1 MKLLSFRLD
10 DYRVLRDLGIPFV
23 RNTDEVSID
32 TSDTDSILSFLVG
45 VNGTGK
51 STVLRALFEMLRK
64 LPTNQTVSFG
74 FELEYMVGVG
84 TETQKI
90 RVVNKPGDPLPQTF
104 INDDRAP
111 RSFSTS
117 FLPRH
122 IVVLTT
128 GAEEEW
134 EKQETLVAAEPEQLL
149 EEALG
154 ELDMDSQ
161 QLAIQE
167 LPGRPIQPINLEQ
180 LDKVTDVSENHFLF
194 IRSKYLP
201 IVTLCGLLVDLAAS
215 EKLLDEVLKEA
226 QIESIR
232 GFSLKFRM
240 NRGTTSPD
248 DEKYVDQLKENATRK
263 LRMGS
268 DYLLIFD
275 FLSQDLGYANKI
287 LGSAI
292 REGADIQPSARGLH
306 FYEQLVRLYDPPGN
320 TLPILQEI
328 NIFFKRRKSSREG
341 QEDIIPP
348 LLLLNWLSDGERSF
362 LGRMCLFSLLGDTES
377 LILLDEPEVHF
388 NDYWKRQIV
397 YVIAKVM
404 HRRAS
409 HAVITTHS
417 SITLTDAINDNII
430 ILNRNGTF
438 TSETFQPT
446 IRTYAADPSDIIVN
460 IFNAPE
466 ATGAQSVDR
475 IREALR
481 SNRMDKDNQQ
491 KQLHELLTQVGPGYW
506 SYQIRR
512 RIAQLEREL
521 QQR

>member
-10 DYRVLRDLGIPFV
+10 DYRVLRELGIPFV
-23 RNTDEVSID
+23 RNTDEANTD
-32 TSDTDSILSFLVG
+32 TSNTDYTLSFLVG

-51 STVLRALFEMLRK
+51 STVLRALFEVFRK
-64 LPTNQTVSFG
+64 LPSNQSILFG
-74 FELEYMVGVG
+74 FELEYMLG
-84 TETQKI
+84 TGAETQKI
-90 RVVNKPGDPLPQTF
+90 RIANEPGDMVPQVF
-104 INDDRAP
+104 VNDDPNP

-128 GAEEEW
+128 GTEEDW
-134 EKQETLVAAEPEQLL
+134 EKQETLLAAEPEELL
-149 EEALG
+149 EEALEG
-154 ELDMDSQ
+154 LDLDSQ

-167 LPGRPIQPINLEQ
+167 LPGRPIQPINPEQ
-180 LDKVTDVSENHFLF
+180 LDNVADESENPFLF

-201 IVTLCGLLVDLAAS
+201 IVTLCGLLANLAAS
-215 EKLLDEVLKEA
+215 EKLLDDVLKEA

-248 DEKYVDQLKENATRK
+248 DGKYVDSLKEIATRK
-263 LRMGS
+263 LHMGS

-275 FLSQDLGYANKI
+275 FLSQDLGYPNRI

-292 REGADIQPSARGLH
+292 REGADIQPAARGLH
-306 FYEQLVRLYDPPGN
+306 FYKQLVRLYDPPGN
-320 TLPILQEI
+320 ILPVLQEI
-328 NIFFKRRKSSREG
+328 TIFFNRRKNS
-341 QEDIIPP
+341 QEDQEGVKPP

-397 YVIAKVM
+397 YVISKVM
-404 HRRAS
+404 QGRAS

-417 SITLTDAINDNII
+417 SITLTDAKNDTII
-430 ILNRNGTF
+430 VLNRDGTY
-438 TSETFQPT
+438 TSQTIQPT
-446 IRTYAADPSDIIVN
+446 LHTYAADPSDIIVN

-466 ATGAQSVDR
+466 AAGAQSIDQ
-475 IREALR
+475 IRQAL
-481 SNRMDKDNQQ
+481 SNQIDKINQQ
-491 KQLHELLTQVGPGYW
+491 KRLRQLLNQVSPGYW

-512 RIAQLEREL
+512 KLAQLDREL
-521 QQR
+521 QQQ

>member
-23 RNTDEVSID
+23 RNTDEVSTDI
-32 TSDTDSILSFLVG
+32 SDTDSILSFLVG

-51 STVLRALFEMLRK
+51 STVLRALFEVFRK
-64 LPTNQTVSFG
+64 LPTNQPIPFG
-74 FELEYMVGVG
+74 FELEYKLI
-84 TETQKI
+84 TEKQKI
-90 RVVNKPGDPLPQTF
+90 RVVNKPGDPAPQV
-104 INDDRAP
+104 IVNDGSTA
-111 RSFSTS
+111 RSFSPS
-117 FLPRH
+117 FLPRR

-134 EKQETLVAAEPEQLL
+134 EKQGTLLAAEPEKLL
-149 EEALG
+149 EEALEG
-154 ELDMDSQ
+154 LDLDSQ

-180 LDKVTDVSENHFLF
+180 LDNVTDVSENRFLF

-201 IVTLCGLLVDLAAS
+201 IVTLCGLLADLAAS
-215 EKLLDEVLKEA
+215 EKLLDDVLKEA

-248 DEKYVDQLKENATRK
+248 DEKYVDQLKEITTRK

-275 FLSQDLGYANKI
+275 FLSQDLGYASRI

-328 NIFFKRRKSSREG
+328 TIFFNRRKNS
-341 QEDIIPP
+341 QEDQEGVKPP

-397 YVIAKVM
+397 YVISRVM
-404 HRRAS
+404 QGRAS

-417 SITLTDAINDNII
+417 SITLTDAKSDTII
-430 ILNRNGTF
+430 VLNREGTY
-438 TSETFQPT
+438 TSQTIQPT
-446 IRTYAADPSDIIVN
+446 LHTYAADPSDIIVN

-466 ATGAQSVDR
+466 AAGAQSVDE
-475 IREALR
+475 IRQAL
-481 SNRMDKDNQQ
+481 SNQIDKVNQQ
-491 KQLHELLTQVGPGYW
+491 KRLQQLLNQVGPGYW

-512 RIAQLEREL
+512 KLAQLDRESR
-521 QQR
+521 QQ

>member
-1 MKLLSFRLD
+1 VKLLSFRLD
-10 DYRVLRDLGIPFV
+10 DYRVLHQLGIPFV
-23 RNTDEVSID
+23 RNTDEASTD
-32 TSDTDSILSFLVG
+32 TSNTDYTLSFLVG
-45 VNGTGK
+45 VNGSGK
-51 STVLRALFEMLRK
+51 STVLRALFEVLRK
-64 LPTNQTVSFG
+64 LPTNQPIPFG
-74 FELEYMVGVG
+74 FEVEYMAGVG

-90 RVVNKPGDPLPQTF
+90 RVVNKPSDPLPQVF
-104 INDDRAP
+104 LNDDPVP
-111 RSFSTS
+111 RSFSTA
-117 FLPRH
+117 FLPRRV
-122 IVVLTT
+122 VVLTT

-134 EKQETLVAAEPEQLL
+134 EKQETLLAAEPEELL
-149 EEALG
+149 DEALG
-154 ELDMDSQ
+154 GLDLDSQ
-161 QLAIQE
+161 QLAVQE

-180 LDKVTDVSENHFLF
+180 LDKVTDESETPFLF

-201 IVTLCGLLVDLAAS
+201 IVTLCGLLADLSAS
-215 EKLLDEVLKEA
+215 EKLLDDLLKEA

-248 DEKYVDQLKENATRK
+248 NEKYVDSLKEIATRK

-275 FLSQDLGYANKI
+275 FLSQDLGYANRI

-292 REGADIQPSARGLH
+292 REGADIQSTARGLH

-320 TLPILQEI
+320 TLPVLQEI
-328 NIFFKRRKSSREG
+328 TIFFNRRKNN
-341 QEDIIPP
+341 QEDQKGVKPP
-348 LLLLNWLSDGERSF
+348 LLLLNWLS
-362 LGRMCLFSLLGDTES
+362 DTES

-397 YVIAKVM
+397 NVITKVM
-404 HRRAS
+404 QRRAS

-417 SITLTDAINDNII
+417 SITLTGAKNGNII
-430 ILNRNGTF
+430 VLNRNGTF

-460 IFNAPE
+460 IFGAPQ
-466 ATGAQSVDR
+466 ATGAQSIEA
-475 IREALR
+475 IREALNIR
-481 SNRMDKDNQQ
+481 PEDLADPEKTGRLK
-491 KQLHELLTQVGPGYW
+491 LLNDLLEQVGPGYW

-512 RIAQLEREL
+512 KIAQLEREKL
-521 QQR
+521 RQ

>member
-10 DYRVLRDLGIPFV
+10 DYRVLHQLGIPFV
-23 RNTDEVSID
+23 RNTDAASTD
-32 TSDTDSILSFLVG
+32 TSNTDYTLSFLVG
-45 VNGTGK
+45 VNGSGK
-51 STVLRALFEMLRK
+51 STVLRALFEVLRK
-64 LPTNQTVSFG
+64 LPTNQPIPFG
-74 FELEYMVGVG
+74 FEVEYMVGVG

-104 INDDRAP
+104 LNDDPVP
-111 RSFSTS
+111 RSFSTA
-117 FLPRH
+117 FLPRRV
-122 IVVLTT
+122 VVLTT

-134 EKQETLVAAEPEQLL
+134 EKQETLLAAEPEELL

-154 ELDMDSQ
+154 GLDLDSQ

-167 LPGRPIQPINLEQ
+167 LPGRPIQPINPEQ
-180 LDKVTDVSENHFLF
+180 LDNVTDVSENPFLF
-194 IRSKYLP
+194 IRLKYLP
-201 IVTLCGLLVDLAAS
+201 IVTLCGLLADLAAS
-215 EKLLDEVLKEA
+215 EKLLHEVLKEA

-248 DEKYVDQLKENATRK
+248 DGKYVDGLKEIATRK

-275 FLSQDLGYANKI
+275 FLSQDLGYANRI

-328 NIFFKRRKSSREG
+328 TIFFNRRKNN
-341 QEDIIPP
+341 QEDQEGVKPP

-377 LILLDEPEVHF
+377 LILIDEPEVHF

-397 YVIAKVM
+397 YVISRVM
-404 HRRAS
+404 QGRAS

-417 SITLTDAINDNII
+417 SITLTDAKNDTII
-430 ILNRNGTF
+430 VLNREGTY
-438 TSETFQPT
+438 TSQTIQPT
-446 IRTYAADPSDIIVN
+446 LHTYAADPSDIIVS

-466 ATGAQSVDR
+466 AAGAQSVNQ
-475 IREALR
+475 IRQAL
-481 SNRMDKDNQQ
+481 SNQIDKVNQQ
-491 KQLHELLTQVGPGYW
+491 KRLQQLLNQVGPGYW

-512 RIAQLEREL
+512 KLMQLDREL
-521 QQR
+521 RQQ